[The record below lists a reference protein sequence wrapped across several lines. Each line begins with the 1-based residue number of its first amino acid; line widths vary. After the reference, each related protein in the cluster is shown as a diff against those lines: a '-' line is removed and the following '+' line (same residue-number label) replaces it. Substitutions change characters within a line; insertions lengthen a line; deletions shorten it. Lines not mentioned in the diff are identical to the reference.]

1 MTSFIIRRLLVS
13 FVLLFFI
20 SIISFFIVTLTPG
33 SPYPW
38 GELNPKVSEE
48 VKRVFREKFHL
59 DRPLPEQYALIM
71 RDLFTGNLRSIKDE
85 RPVLEK
91 IAERLPA
98 TLVLNISALALSLS
112 FGLLLGIYGARHA
125 GRPPDV
131 ITSIIAF
138 IFIALPGFWISY
150 LVAIALVDW
159 AAVPILGTHTIG
171 VAFTNGAQ
179 VFLDGWWHVMM
190 PASILAIG
198 GIAVQSRFVR
208 ASMIETL
215 REDYIRTARAKGLD
229 ENTVF
234 YRHALRNSIRPLIT
248 GIGMLLPALIS
259 GAVIIENIFA
269 YPGMGRLGYEAVLER
284 DYPTLV
290 ALNFVTAALVLLG
303 NLVADMLYAVVDPRV
318 RLE

>member
-1 MTSFIIRRLLVS
+1 MTAFIIRRLLVS
-13 FVLLFFI
+13 AVLLFFI
-20 SIISFFIVTLTPG
+20 SIISFFIITLTPG

-59 DRPLPEQYALIM
+59 DRPLHEQYAFIM
-71 RDLFTGNLRSIKDE
+71 RDLFTGDLRSIKDE

-98 TLVLNISALALSLS
+98 TLLLNIGALALSLS
-112 FGLLLGIYGARHA
+112 FGLMLGIYGARHA

-138 IFIALPGFWISY
+138 IFIALPSFWVSY
-150 LVAIALVDW
+150 LVAIVLVDW

-179 VFLDGWWHVMM
+179 VLLDRWWHVMM

-208 ASMIETL
+208 ASMIETM

-229 ENTVF
+229 ENAVF

-248 GIGMLLPALIS
+248 GIGMLLPALIG

-290 ALNFVTAALVLLG
+290 ALNFVTAALVLIG
-303 NLVADMLYAVVDPRV
+303 NLIADLLYAVVDPRV

>member
-1 MTSFIIRRLLVS
+1 MTIFIIRRLLVS

-20 SIISFFIVTLTPG
+20 SLISFFIITLTPG

-38 GELNPKVSEE
+38 GELNPKVSED
-48 VKRVFREKFHL
+48 VKRIFREKFHL
-59 DRPLPEQYALIM
+59 DKPLHEQYGFIM
-71 RDLFTGNLRSIKDE
+71 RDLFTGELRSIKDE
-85 RPVLEK
+85 RPVLAK

-98 TLVLNISALALSLS
+98 TLALNLGALALSLS
-112 FGLLLGIYGARHA
+112 FGLLLGVYGARHA

-131 ITSIIAF
+131 ITSVLAF
-138 IFIALPGFWISY
+138 VFIALPGFWVSY
-150 LVAIALVDW
+150 LLAIGLVNYG
-159 AAVPILGTHTIG
+159 AVPILGTHTIG
-171 VAFTNGAQ
+171 VTFGNGLE
-179 VFLDGWWHVMM
+179 VFLDRWWHVML

-198 GIAVQSRFVR
+198 GVAVQSRFIR

-229 ENTVF
+229 ENAVF
-234 YRHALRNSIRPLIT
+234 YRHALRNSVRPLIT
-248 GIGMLLPALIS
+248 GIGMLLPALIG

-303 NLVADMLYAVVDPRV
+303 NLLADVLYAVVDPRV

>member
-1 MTSFIIRRLLVS
+1 MAAFLIRRLLVS
-13 FVLLFFI
+13 AVLLFFI
-20 SIISFFIVTLTPG
+20 SIISFFIITLTPG

-59 DRPLPEQYALIM
+59 DRPLHEQYAFIM

-91 IAERLPA
+91 IGERLPA
-98 TLVLNISALALSLS
+98 TLVLNLGALALSLS

-125 GRPPDV
+125 GRLPDV
-131 ITSIIAF
+131 ITSILAF
-138 IFIALPGFWISY
+138 IFIALPGFWVSY
-150 LVAIALVDW
+150 LVAIALVNW

-171 VAFTNGAQ
+171 VAFANSAQ
-179 VFLDGWWHVMM
+179 VFLDRWWHVMM

-215 REDYIRTARAKGLD
+215 RKDYIRTARAKGLD
-229 ENTVF
+229 ENAVF

-303 NLVADMLYAVVDPRV
+303 NLVADLLYAVVDPRV

>member
-1 MTSFIIRRLLVS
+1 MTIFIIRRLLVS

-20 SIISFFIVTLTPG
+20 SLISFFIITLTPG

-38 GELNPKVSEE
+38 GELNPKVSED
-48 VKRVFREKFHL
+48 VKRIFREKFHL
-59 DRPLPEQYALIM
+59 DKPLHEQYGFIM
-71 RDLFTGNLRSIKDE
+71 RDLFTGELRSIKDE
-85 RPVLEK
+85 RPVLAK

-98 TLVLNISALALSLS
+98 TLALNLGALALSLS
-112 FGLLLGIYGARHA
+112 FGLLLGVYGARYA

-131 ITSIIAF
+131 ITSILAF
-138 IFIALPGFWISY
+138 VFIALPGFWVSY
-150 LVAIALVDW
+150 LLAIGLVNYG
-159 AAVPILGTHTIG
+159 AVPILGTHTIG
-171 VAFTNGAQ
+171 VTFTNGLE
-179 VFLDGWWHVMM
+179 VFLDRWWHVML

-198 GIAVQSRFVR
+198 GVAVQSRFIR

-229 ENTVF
+229 ENAVF
-234 YRHALRNSIRPLIT
+234 YRHALRNSVRPLIT
-248 GIGMLLPALIS
+248 GIGMLLPALIG

-303 NLVADMLYAVVDPRV
+303 NLLADVLYAVVDPRV